1 VTERVYSDQKVA
13 LLTQHG
19 KEKVLAPVLEPAL
32 GCKLALVTGYDTD
45 QLGTFTRDIPRL
57 GTQIDAARRKA
68 RIGMDISGL
77 PLGLASEGSLG
88 ADPFVG
94 MFPWNLELLLFID
107 DIRGI
112 EVTGVAQGNAQ
123 SAHLLTGSWVEAES
137 FALQAGF
144 PQQFLVL
151 RPEAMD
157 DPRIRKGIT
166 SASELRAAFAWA
178 LDQAANGQ
186 VFLETDARAYAN
198 PTRMENISRAA
209 EDLVK
214 RLGSPCPACS
224 APGFWAVEHIPG
236 LCCADCDA
244 PTREIYAEVYGC
256 VKCEHR
262 ETRERTDRQFAEP
275 GHCDYCNP

>member
-1 VTERVYSDQKVA
+1 MTERDYSDQKVA

-57 GTQIDAARRKA
+57 GTQIDAARKKA

-94 MFPWNLELLLFID
+94 IFPWNLELLLFID

-112 EVTGVAQGNAQ
+112 EVMGVAQSNAQ

-151 RPEAMD
+151 RPEAKD
-157 DPRIRKGIT
+157 DPRIRKGIS
-166 SASELRAAFAWA
+166 SASELRVAFASA

-186 VFLETDARAYAN
+186 VFLETDARAHAN

-214 RLGSPCPACS
+214 RLCSPCPACS
-224 APGFWAVEHIPG
+224 TPGFWAVEHIPG

-244 PTREIYAEVYGC
+244 PTREIRAEVYGC